1 VIVVSRHEGAV
12 QWLRE
17 LGYNEPVYDEVSEE
31 QVRDKEVVGNI
42 PLHLAALATSVLAIE
57 FEGRPPRGKDYSADD
72 MRKAGARLVRY
83 KVIRVNEKLC
93 MACIGLGINQK
104 QELCRKCH
112 GRGRV

>member
-1 VIVVSRHEGAV
+1 
-12 QWLRE
+12 
-17 LGYNEPVYDEVSEE
+17 
-31 QVRDKEVVGNI
+31 
-42 PLHLAALATSVLAIE
+42 
-57 FEGRPPRGKDYSADD
+57 